1 MLILWCC
8 WVKGVLGQCHGFG
21 GVSFFLVW
29 FVFVM
34 FLSLSNPSAVQLAC
48 KTSPV
53 PCDQATFSP
62 TFLSDRAASSA
73 APRSLQSSLSSWRI
87 RCTLPPSLSQRTPSP
102 FHPYSSGEFYTLPH
116 ALQAHVGEKS
126 LVLDPFCGT
135 GSTLL
140 SCAKFGARVVG
151 VDIDERTFGLES
163 EEGAPC
169 GVETNFLQ
177 VVRIDPNFLA
187 RF

>member
-21 GVSFFLVW
+21 GDLLTHFSLGSRRFIGRTSLPAEFSFL
-29 FVFVM
+29 M
-34 FLSLSNPSAVQLAC
+34 AN
-48 KTSPV
+48 
-53 PCDQATFSP
+53 
-62 TFLSDRAASSA
+62 
-73 APRSLQSSLSSWRI
+73 
-87 RCTLPPSLSQRTPSP
+87 
-102 FHPYSSGEFYTLPH
+102 
-116 ALQAHVGEKS
+116 QAHVGEKS